1 MDGNEFL
8 EFGDILVLLLSFVS
22 ADFILLSLV
31 LLELR
36 EVTSPVSELHALQ
49 VDHFGANG
57 V

>member
-8 EFGDILVLLLSFVS
+8 EFGDIFVLFLSFVS
-22 ADFILLSLV
+22 TDFVLLSLV

-49 VDHFGANG
+49 VDHFVANG

>member
-8 EFGDILVLLLSFVS
+8 EFGDILVLFLSFVS
-22 ADFILLSLV
+22 TDFVLLSLV

-49 VDHFGANG
+49 VDHFVANG